1 MECKS
6 YWHPKFFFAF
16 LSFVGNFLKPRLGG
30 IKVNLSQLIIDS
42 FQRLLKRKFMEIKNI
57 RLKPEVNS

>member
-30 IKVNLSQLIIDS
+30 IKVNLSQLIIE
-42 FQRLLKRKFMEIKNI
+42 RIEII
-57 RLKPEVNS
+57 GLFGLVWIGLFLPSA